1 MNDTRSGVLPLAA
14 PNTVAFASAAGP
26 VPCGTATFAFG
37 FGRAAWAAAPAGAA
51 ANSSEPAAPW
61 PSHGTSTWILLG
73 PRDAVDGE
81 PAVTPK
87 PAAQP
92 GRMAP
97 ARRRNRETAE
107 SGQTLGDQ
115 QGEAQ
120 EIAIFVAKLSPGQTG
135 QLAASMASTSS
146 CSRPFVET
154 ALPPSGAALP
164 DRSVKL
170 PPASSTITWRAARS
184 QSDTAGS
191 AAISAA
197 PSATSM

>member
-51 ANSSEPAAPW
+51 ANSSEPAA
-61 PSHGTSTWILLG
+61 
-73 PRDAVDGE
+73 
-81 PAVTPK
+81 
-87 PAAQP
+87 QP

-120 EIAIFVAKLSPGQTG
+120 EIAIFVAKSSPGQTG